1 METGFIDLHIH
12 STCSDGTFTP
22 SELVH
27 EAIRHSICAF
37 ALTDHDC
44 IDGIKEAQEETLR
57 LNSPDAPEVIAGVEL
72 SCELDDREIHMVGLY
87 INPDDKVFN
96 NKLNAFRSSR
106 TDRNRL
112 MVDKL
117 QQEAHLAIDYDSLI
131 REFPDAVITRAHIAR
146 YLVNHG
152 LAKDMNTV
160 FSKYIGDDCP
170 YYVDR
175 PKISPQEGISLI
187 HHAGGLAILAH
198 PVLYR
203 MNADRLDTLVQTL
216 VEESHLDGIEAVYST
231 YQLGDEQNIKKLAQK
246 YHLLISGGSDFHGTN
261 LIFPWETEQDICR
274 FLIIFYRILKMRCIA
289 DSLLLMYTKRDCH
302 FTISVKQQSLFIDT
316 LYFLS
321 FTSSNAFRKIR
332 SNSFSEHFFR
342 LDSSEYPLFCCLS
355 CS

>member
-1 METGFIDLHIH
+1 
-12 STCSDGTFTP
+12 
-22 SELVH
+22 
-27 EAIRHSICAF
+27 
-37 ALTDHDC
+37 
-44 IDGIKEAQEETLR
+44 
-57 LNSPDAPEVIAGVEL
+57 
-72 SCELDDREIHMVGLY
+72 
-87 INPDDKVFN
+87 
-96 NKLNAFRSSR
+96 
-106 TDRNRL
+106 
-112 MVDKL
+112 
-117 QQEAHLAIDYDSLI
+117 
-131 REFPDAVITRAHIAR
+131 
-146 YLVNHG
+146 
-152 LAKDMNTV
+152 MNTV

-175 PKISPQEGISLI
+175 PKITPQEGISLI

-203 MNADRLDTLVQTL
+203 MNADRLDALVQTL
-216 VEESHLDGIEAVYST
+216 VEESHLDGIEAVYSS
-231 YQLGDEQNIKKLAQK
+231 YQLGDERNIKKLAQK
-246 YHLLISGGSDFHGTN
+246 YHLLISGGSDFQVTN

-316 LYFLS
+316 FYFLS

>member
-1 METGFIDLHIH
+1 METGFIDLHVH

-27 EAIRHSICAF
+27 EARRHSIYAF

-44 IDGIKEAQEETLR
+44 IDGIREVQEETLR

-96 NKLNAFRSSR
+96 DKLNAFRSSR

-117 QQEAHLAIDYDSLI
+117 QQEAHFAIDYDSLI

-152 LAKDMNTV
+152 LAKDMNAV

-175 PKISPQEGISLI
+175 PKITPQEGISLI

-216 VEESHLDGIEAVYST
+216 VEESHLDGIEAVYSS
-231 YQLGDEQNIKKLAQK
+231 YQLGDERNIKKLAQK
-246 YHLLISGGSDFHGTN
+246 YHLLISGGSDFHGSNKPYISMGNGTRHMPIPYYI
-261 LIFPWETEQDICR
+261 LSDIKNALQCR
-274 FLIIFYRILKMRCIA
+274 
-289 DSLLLMYTKRDCH
+289 
-302 FTISVKQQSLFIDT
+302 
-316 LYFLS
+316 
-321 FTSSNAFRKIR
+321 
-332 SNSFSEHFFR
+332 
-342 LDSSEYPLFCCLS
+342 
-355 CS
+355 